1 MKENKKVH
9 FPKKVWKRIT
19 KFEIKQES
27 LRGDN
32 GTEKKK
38 IDLSIQ
44 FLIN

>member
-1 MKENKKVH
+1 MIKKININ
-9 FPKKVWKRIT
+9 PLKSILT